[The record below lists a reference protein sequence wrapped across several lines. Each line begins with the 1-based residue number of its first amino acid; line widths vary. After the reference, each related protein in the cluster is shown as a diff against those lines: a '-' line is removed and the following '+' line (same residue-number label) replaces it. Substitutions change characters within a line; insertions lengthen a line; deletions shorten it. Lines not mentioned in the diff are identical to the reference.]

1 MQLLFV
7 FLAYDFAFPL
17 TLLTRTFIE
26 FKEIINAL
34 KNEYRR

>member
-7 FLAYDFAFPL
+7 FLAYDLAFPL
-17 TLLTRTFIE
+17 TLLTRTFMG
-26 FKEIINAL
+26 FKEIINTL